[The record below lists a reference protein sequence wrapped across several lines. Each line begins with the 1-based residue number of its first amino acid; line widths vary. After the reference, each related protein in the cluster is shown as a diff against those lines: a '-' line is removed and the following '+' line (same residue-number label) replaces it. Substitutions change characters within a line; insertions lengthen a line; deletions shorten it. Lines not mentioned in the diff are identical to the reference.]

1 MLKWLKFQMLLIYTT
16 EGCNVCGVLSI
27 LKSFPFE
34 GSFHFRE
41 QESWL
46 AEGHMTKVGS

>member
-1 MLKWLKFQMLLIYTT
+1 MLLIYTT